1 MAKAEVSRLLFLL
14 VTIIPLAA
22 QGSRLYSWANQ
33 LEESGKDK
41 VTNLQFY
48 FHDTLSGKNPT
59 AVKVAQAADSDKS
72 PTLFGSVFMVDDALT
87 ETADPKSKLV
97 GRAQGLYGSSC
108 KEELGLLMAM
118 SFCFEDGPYKDSTIS
133 MIGKNSA
140 MNPVRE
146 MPIVG
151 GTGMFRMARGYAIAQ
166 THCQKV
172 KVGDIDRKGGP
183 SGFLTHPAAE
193 QVSYD
198 FAPAN
203 LAAVKPFRL
212 DSSLLPW
219 WFLPPMPI
227 SNPRKRP
234 ICVARSFLSRN
245 AAKEE
250 LSQAVSRLES
260 LTEQGVRLPFEVLA
274 SLLQRCGDTRSLKQG
289 KWIHRHLKITGF
301 KRPNTLLSNHLI
313 GMYMKCGKPID
324 ACKVF
329 DRMLTRN
336 LYSWNNMVSGFVKS
350 GMLVRAREVFD
361 SMPERDV
368 VSWNTMVVGYA
379 RNGNSNEALLFYREL
394 RRSGIKYNEFS
405 FAGLLT
411 TCVKSRELQLTRQAH
426 GQSAK
431 RCFDEMSVKDNY
443 IWTTLIS
450 GYARV
455 GSGDRALQLFR
466 KMIALRVKP
475 EQFTFSSCLCASASS
490 LGHGKQIHGYMI
502 RTNVSPNA
510 IVTSSLIDM
519 YSKSGRLEAGERVFD
534 LCGGDKRDCVVW
546 NTMMSALAQHGLGH
560 KALRVLDDMI
570 KLRVHPNRTTLAVIL
585 SACSNSGLVEEG
597 ARWFDSLTADYGI
610 VPDQEHYS
618 CLVDLL
624 GRAGCFEELMSRIEK
639 MPFRPDEHIWNAILG
654 VSRIHGNMELEKKAA
669 EELIKLDAEQKEEA
683 SRR

>member
-59 AVKVAQAADSDKS
+59 AVKVAQAADTDKS

-140 MNPVRE
+140 MKPVRE

-166 THCQKV
+166 THWFDPKT
-172 KVGDIDRKGGP
+172 GDAIIRFTNP
-183 SGFLTHPAAE
+183 YQTAAE

-198 FAPAN
+198 FVPAN
-203 LAAVKPFRL
+203 LAAVKPCRL
-212 DSSLLPW
+212 YSSLLPW

-227 SNPRKRP
+227 SDPRKRP
-234 ICVARSFLSRN
+234 ICIARSFLSRE

-260 LTEQGVRLPFEVLA
+260 LTEQGIRLPFEVLA
-274 SLLQRCGDTRSLKQG
+274 SLLQRCGETRSLKQG

-379 RNGNSNEALLFYREL
+379 RSGNVNEALWFYREL

-431 RCFDEMSVKDNY
+431 RCFDEMAVKDNY

-450 GYARV
+450 GYSRV
-455 GSGDRALQLFR
+455 GSGDRALELFR
-466 KMIALRVKP
+466 EMIALRVKP

-502 RTNVSPNA
+502 RTNVGPNA
-510 IVTSSLIDM
+510 IVISSLIDM
-519 YSKSGRLEAGERVFD
+519 YSRSGSLEAGERVFN
-534 LCGGDKRDCVVW
+534 LCGDKQDCVVW
-546 NTMMSALAQHGLGH
+546 NTMISSLAQHGLSH

-585 SACSNSGLVEEG
+585 SACSHSGLVEEG
-597 ARWFDSLTADYGI
+597 ARCFDSLTADYGI

-618 CLVDLL
+618 CLIDLL

-654 VSRIHGNMELEKKAA
+654 VSRIHGNMELEKKVA

>member
-1 MAKAEVSRLLFLL
+1 
-14 VTIIPLAA
+14 
-22 QGSRLYSWANQ
+22 
-33 LEESGKDK
+33 
-41 VTNLQFY
+41 
-48 FHDTLSGKNPT
+48 
-59 AVKVAQAADSDKS
+59 
-72 PTLFGSVFMVDDALT
+72 
-87 ETADPKSKLV
+87 
-97 GRAQGLYGSSC
+97 
-108 KEELGLLMAM
+108 
-118 SFCFEDGPYKDSTIS
+118 
-133 MIGKNSA
+133 
-140 MNPVRE
+140 
-146 MPIVG
+146 
-151 GTGMFRMARGYAIAQ
+151 
-166 THCQKV
+166 
-172 KVGDIDRKGGP
+172 
-183 SGFLTHPAAE
+183 
-193 QVSYD
+193 
-198 FAPAN
+198 
-203 LAAVKPFRL
+203 
-212 DSSLLPW
+212 
-219 WFLPPMPI
+219 MPI

-245 AAKEE
+245 ATKEE

-289 KWIHRHLKITGF
+289 RWIHRHLKITGF

-313 GMYMKCGKPID
+313 GMYMNCGKPID

-379 RNGNSNEALLFYREL
+379 RNGNLNEALLFYREL
-394 RRSGIKYNEFS
+394 TRSGIKYNEFS

-411 TCVKSRELQLTRQAH
+411 TCVKSRELQLTGQAH
-426 GQSAK
+426 GQVLVAGFLSNVVLSCSIIDAYAKCGEMESAK
-431 RCFDEMSVKDNY
+431 RCFDEMSVKDYY

-455 GSGDRALQLFR
+455 GDMEAANELFTEFPEKDPVSWAALIAGYVRQGSGDRALQLFR

-570 KLRVHPNRTTLAVIL
+570 NLRVHPNRTTLAVIL

-669 EELIKLDAEQKEEA
+669 EELMKLDAEQKEEA
-683 SRR
+683 SRRCIFCKFSSHEDCTLLKACKSRGKL

>member
-1 MAKAEVSRLLFLL
+1 
-14 VTIIPLAA
+14 
-22 QGSRLYSWANQ
+22 
-33 LEESGKDK
+33 
-41 VTNLQFY
+41 
-48 FHDTLSGKNPT
+48 
-59 AVKVAQAADSDKS
+59 
-72 PTLFGSVFMVDDALT
+72 
-87 ETADPKSKLV
+87 
-97 GRAQGLYGSSC
+97 
-108 KEELGLLMAM
+108 
-118 SFCFEDGPYKDSTIS
+118 
-133 MIGKNSA
+133 
-140 MNPVRE
+140 
-146 MPIVG
+146 
-151 GTGMFRMARGYAIAQ
+151 
-166 THCQKV
+166 
-172 KVGDIDRKGGP
+172 
-183 SGFLTHPAAE
+183 
-193 QVSYD
+193 
-198 FAPAN
+198 
-203 LAAVKPFRL
+203 
-212 DSSLLPW
+212 
-219 WFLPPMPI
+219 MPI
-227 SNPRKRP
+227 SDPRKRP
-234 ICVARSFLSRN
+234 IRFARSFLSRH

-260 LTEQGVRLPFEVLA
+260 LTEQGIRLPFEVLA
-274 SLLQRCGDTRSLKQG
+274 SLLQRCGETRSLKQG

-336 LYSWNNMVSGFVKS
+336 LYSWNNMVSGLVKS

-368 VSWNTMVVGYA
+368 VSWNSMVVGYA
-379 RNGNSNEALLFYREL
+379 RSGNVNEALWFYREL
-394 RRSGIKYNEFS
+394 RRSGIKCNEFS

-426 GQSAK
+426 GQVMVAGFLSNVVLSCSIMDAYAKCGEMESAK
-431 RCFDEMSVKDNY
+431 RCFDEVAVKDNY

-455 GSGDRALQLFR
+455 GDMEAANELFIELPEKDPVSWDALISGYVRQGSGDRALQLFR
-466 KMIALRVKP
+466 EMIALRVKP

-502 RTNVSPNA
+502 RTNVGPNA
-510 IVTSSLIDM
+510 IVISSLIDI
-519 YSKSGRLEAGERVFD
+519 YSRSGSLEAGERVFN
-534 LCGGDKRDCVVW
+534 LCGDKQDCVVW
-546 NTMMSALAQHGLGH
+546 NTMISSLAQHGLSH

-585 SACSNSGLVEEG
+585 SACSHSGLVEGG
-597 ARWFDSLTADYGI
+597 ARCFDSLTADYGI

-618 CLVDLL
+618 CLIDLL

-654 VSRIHGNMELEKKAA
+654 VSRIHGNMELEKKVA

>member
-1 MAKAEVSRLLFLL
+1 
-14 VTIIPLAA
+14 
-22 QGSRLYSWANQ
+22 
-33 LEESGKDK
+33 
-41 VTNLQFY
+41 
-48 FHDTLSGKNPT
+48 
-59 AVKVAQAADSDKS
+59 
-72 PTLFGSVFMVDDALT
+72 
-87 ETADPKSKLV
+87 
-97 GRAQGLYGSSC
+97 
-108 KEELGLLMAM
+108 
-118 SFCFEDGPYKDSTIS
+118 
-133 MIGKNSA
+133 
-140 MNPVRE
+140 
-146 MPIVG
+146 
-151 GTGMFRMARGYAIAQ
+151 
-166 THCQKV
+166 
-172 KVGDIDRKGGP
+172 
-183 SGFLTHPAAE
+183 
-193 QVSYD
+193 
-198 FAPAN
+198 
-203 LAAVKPFRL
+203 
-212 DSSLLPW
+212 
-219 WFLPPMPI
+219 MPI

-329 DRMLTRN
+329 DRMLTRS

-411 TCVKSRELQLTRQAH
+411 TCVKSRELQLIRQAH
-426 GQSAK
+426 GQVLVAGFLSNVVLSCSIIDAYAKCGEMESAK

-455 GSGDRALQLFR
+455 GDMEAANELFTEFPEKDPVSWAALIAGYVRQGSGDRALQLFR

-546 NTMMSALAQHGLGH
+546 NTMMSALAQHGLDH

>member
-1 MAKAEVSRLLFLL
+1 
-14 VTIIPLAA
+14 
-22 QGSRLYSWANQ
+22 
-33 LEESGKDK
+33 
-41 VTNLQFY
+41 
-48 FHDTLSGKNPT
+48 
-59 AVKVAQAADSDKS
+59 
-72 PTLFGSVFMVDDALT
+72 
-87 ETADPKSKLV
+87 
-97 GRAQGLYGSSC
+97 
-108 KEELGLLMAM
+108 
-118 SFCFEDGPYKDSTIS
+118 

-166 THCQKV
+166 THWFDPKTGDAI
-172 KVGDIDRKGGP
+172 VGYNVTTCIRRDQEIRWIHK
-183 SGFLTHPAAE
+183 
-193 QVSYD
+193 
-198 FAPAN
+198 
-203 LAAVKPFRL
+203 

-289 KWIHRHLKITGF
+289 RWIHRHLKITGF

-313 GMYMKCGKPID
+313 GMYMNCGKPID

-379 RNGNSNEALLFYREL
+379 RNGNLNEALLFYREL
-394 RRSGIKYNEFS
+394 TRSGIKYNEFS

-411 TCVKSRELQLTRQAH
+411 TCVKSRELQLTGQAH
-426 GQSAK
+426 GQVLVAGFLSNVVLSCSIIDAYAKCGEMESAK

-455 GSGDRALQLFR
+455 GDMEAANELFTEFPEKDPVSWAALIAGYVRQGSGDRALQLFR

>member
-1 MAKAEVSRLLFLL
+1 
-14 VTIIPLAA
+14 
-22 QGSRLYSWANQ
+22 
-33 LEESGKDK
+33 
-41 VTNLQFY
+41 
-48 FHDTLSGKNPT
+48 
-59 AVKVAQAADSDKS
+59 
-72 PTLFGSVFMVDDALT
+72 
-87 ETADPKSKLV
+87 
-97 GRAQGLYGSSC
+97 
-108 KEELGLLMAM
+108 
-118 SFCFEDGPYKDSTIS
+118 
-133 MIGKNSA
+133 
-140 MNPVRE
+140 
-146 MPIVG
+146 
-151 GTGMFRMARGYAIAQ
+151 
-166 THCQKV
+166 
-172 KVGDIDRKGGP
+172 
-183 SGFLTHPAAE
+183 
-193 QVSYD
+193 
-198 FAPAN
+198 
-203 LAAVKPFRL
+203 
-212 DSSLLPW
+212 
-219 WFLPPMPI
+219 MPI
-227 SNPRKRP
+227 SDPRKRP
-234 ICVARSFLSRN
+234 ICIARSFLSRE

-260 LTEQGVRLPFEVLA
+260 LTEQGIRLPFEVLA
-274 SLLQRCGDTRSLKQG
+274 SLLQRCGETRSLKQG

-379 RNGNSNEALLFYREL
+379 RSGNVNEALWFYREL

-426 GQSAK
+426 GQVLVAGFLSNVVLSCSIIDAYGKCGEMESAK
-431 RCFDEMSVKDNY
+431 RCFDEMALPEKDPVS
-443 IWTTLIS
+443 WAALIA
-450 GYARV
+450 GYVRQ
-455 GSGDRALQLFR
+455 GSGDRALELFR
-466 KMIALRVKP
+466 EMIALRVKP

-502 RTNVSPNA
+502 RTNVGPNA
-510 IVTSSLIDM
+510 IVISSLIDM
-519 YSKSGRLEAGERVFD
+519 YSRSGSLEAGERVFN
-534 LCGGDKRDCVVW
+534 LCGDKQDCVVW
-546 NTMMSALAQHGLGH
+546 NTMISSLAQHGLSH

-585 SACSNSGLVEEG
+585 SACSHSGLVEEG
-597 ARWFDSLTADYGI
+597 ARCFDSLTADYGI

-618 CLVDLL
+618 CLIDLL

-654 VSRIHGNMELEKKAA
+654 VSRIHGNMELEKKVA